1 MIYQRI
7 RDLRED
13 KDKNQEEIAEML
25 KISKT
30 QYGRYERS
38 ECDIPFEI
46 TIKLAEY
53 YRVSLDYIAGR
64 TNDKRGL
71 TRSEMT
77 EEETNIIKEYRS
89 LSENRKGKLTG
100 YLLKL
105 YEDEKEEKAI
115 KKEAV

>member
-1 MIYQRI
+1 MIFQRI

-13 KDKNQEEIAEML
+13 KDKNQQEIADL
-25 KISKT
+25 LNIGLSSY
-30 QYGRYERS
+30 QRYERGKKIS
-38 ECDIPFEI
+38 LENAL
-46 TIKLAEY
+46 KLANY
-53 YRVSLDYIAGR
+53 YNVSLDYIAGR